1 MPSDT
6 QIRPVVLF
14 VVSCLEGGI
23 PMRKYAPP
31 LMCLLV
37 AGCAGIRYTEDQKTF
52 VAHGESFHVFS

>member
-1 MPSDT
+1 
-6 QIRPVVLF
+6 
-14 VVSCLEGGI
+14 
-23 PMRKYAPP
+23 MRKYAPP